1 MSFRKKVVCLFLFV
15 FLLLITGCGSEES
28 TTKEDTSTVETTES
42 IETDQG
48 AVETP
53 VIETT
58 NESSPTTANEK
69 SSGETTLKNTVTKDT
84 ASQKVTTNIKPQE
97 PKQQSK
103 PAQKNAGELK
113 EEQVVVIEPVAPAAT
128 SATAPTP
135 ATATAPAPAPA
146 PAPEPVAPQQAV
158 VNAEPRVIKIEV
170 TNWAWKFEPVPL
182 VVGAPVIF
190 KVNVIEGEHG
200 FQITDTSINEVIQEG
215 QSYEIAWTPEKTG
228 TFTIRCSVLC
238 GSGHSAMRSQLQ
250 VKE

>member
-1 MSFRKKVVCLFLFV
+1 MSFRKKAVCLFLFV

-42 IETDQG
+42 ILTDQG
-48 AVETP
+48 ALETP

-58 NESSPTTANEK
+58 SESSPITTNEK
-69 SSGETTLKNTVTKDT
+69 SSGEATSKDTVTK
-84 ASQKVTTNIKPQE
+84 
-97 PKQQSK
+97 
-103 PAQKNAGELK
+103 PAQTKAVEVK
-113 EEQVVVIEPVAPAAT
+113 EEQVVVVEPVPPKAT
-128 SATAPTP
+128 PAPTP
-135 ATATAPAPAPA
+135 APNSAPAPVQTPAPVTVTTPQ
-146 PAPEPVAPQQAV
+146 PAPEPVAPQQDV
-158 VNAEPRVIKIEV
+158 VNTEPRVIKIEV

-200 FQITDTSINEVIQEG
+200 FQITGTSINEVIQEG